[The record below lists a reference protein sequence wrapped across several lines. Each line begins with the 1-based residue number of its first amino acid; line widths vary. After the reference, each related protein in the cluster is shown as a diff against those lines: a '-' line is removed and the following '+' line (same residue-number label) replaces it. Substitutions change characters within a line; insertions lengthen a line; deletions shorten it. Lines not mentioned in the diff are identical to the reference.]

1 MKAKSAG
8 TGVRH
13 SGSTIRNRISPV
25 AITPVFIPKS
35 AIALSNLETK
45 QKQKN
50 ESKAFV
56 SNNLPVSIFC
66 QIPESNS
73 LVRSFKTTF
82 LKEINPHFLQQII
95 SVYIF
100 PLEEVI

>member
-1 MKAKSAG
+1 M
-8 TGVRH
+8 RH

-56 SNNLPVSIFC
+56 SNNLPVSIFWFHC
-66 QIPESNS
+66 SPFQSNTKFRQDFS
-73 LVRSFKTTF
+73 DLLKTK
-82 LKEINPHFLQQII
+82 KEI
-95 SVYIF
+95 
-100 PLEEVI
+100 